1 MAFELRPR
9 EDEGVWG
16 TVAGRRRGDLLAGV
30 VGQQGVGPGEG
41 KRRGSEWKKGDQP
54 AASSHFPR
62 SLPKHS
68 AGPLPPCWMEIL
80 PKTTLHVGLSF
91 F

>member
-1 MAFELRPR
+1 MAFELRPKD
-9 EDEGVWG
+9 DEGVWG
-16 TVAGRRRGDLLAGV
+16 TVAGRRRGDLLVGV

-62 SLPKHS
+62 SLPKYS
-68 AGPLPPCWMEIL
+68 AGPLPPCWTEIL